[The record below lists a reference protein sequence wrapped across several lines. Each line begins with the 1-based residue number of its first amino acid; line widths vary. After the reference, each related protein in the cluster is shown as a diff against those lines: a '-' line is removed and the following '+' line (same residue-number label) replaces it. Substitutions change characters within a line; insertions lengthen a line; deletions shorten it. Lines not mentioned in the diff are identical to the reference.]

1 MPNGDVSQ
9 SLVESPQAK
18 KKYGGTL
25 HQDSLP
31 ANLQE
36 KSRLITRNGQVV
48 RYFLDGNMQIFYP
61 DGQVTT
67 TDKRKGVWYTVNT
80 RGVRRVRK
88 LQENQIYDEP
98 KRLKINEKL
107 DPETNATVLVR
118 EDGVLIIKY
127 VDETKIV
134 MMPDGT

>member
-9 SLVESPQAK
+9 SIVENSQEK

-36 KSRLITRNGQVV
+36 KSRLITRNGQVI

-61 DGQVTT
+61 DGTVTT
-67 TDKRKGVWYTVNT
+67 TDKRKGVWYTVNPK
-80 RGVRRVRK
+80 GVKRVRK
-88 LQENQIYDEP
+88 LQENQVYDEP
-98 KRLKINEKL
+98 KRLKITEKL
-107 DPETNATVLVR
+107 DPETSAKVQVR
-118 EDGVLIIKY
+118 EDGVLTIKY
-127 VDETKIV
+127 VDESRLV
-134 MMPDGT
+134 MLPDGT